1 MVDAHL
7 QSPPVGEF
15 DVPPVTLCCATVD
28 DRIVRQAA
36 NALVA
41 RGHRVEL
48 AVGVEADP
56 SVLTRAITAQQG
68 RGLYVLCRS
77 GTLDRAAVDQLR
89 EVLRACDVPFGR
101 TLTLAVDAQGARELE
116 ERIVSVLRRMVTG
129 RADSRARTWGAS
141 TATTPED
148 DPDTTVRRPTREG
161 EGSQSL
167 GLDFGSSD
175 PYAATQVEGPSITQ
189 VDGPPAGGAGAA
201 VEYSGF
207 DRTAVAPAPT
217 APAPTVPAPTA
228 PAPSAGLAPLSPST
242 PHPPAPT
249 VTEPGVGMA
258 PSSGAAPYPATGSA
272 PTTPTTGAAA
282 DDALSPEVSSA
293 PAVTPSR
300 PGESDPLRSYASTG
314 VDESSSEFEPPLTV
328 GGRMGRALSSPAGLA
343 AVVGGL
349 VVIVL
354 IVVLAGVLGG
364 DDADSTQVA
373 KDEASKAEARSDEAR
388 EPGDPRMQG
397 DEDEAEAVEEPS
409 DDAHGADH
417 ADSVDDADRA
427 AAAEPDDPSRPAT
440 AAVGAD
446 EDPPEVVEA
455 LENREIRALDI
466 FLVAPERKGTLTY
479 EAGVDYCNEL
489 EVAGLG
495 QWRVPTI
502 GELNSVATARM
513 LGKSIYWSA
522 TLGDAFGDLMLVLN
536 TKKDRISV
544 VTKGFDGGKVVC
556 IRPRRP

>member
-15 DVPPVTLCCATVD
+15 DVPPVTLCCGTVD

-141 TATTPED
+141 TTTTPED
-148 DPDTTVRRPTREG
+148 DPETTVRRPTRGG
-161 EGSQSL
+161 EGSRPL
-167 GLDFGSSD
+167 GPDFGPSD
-175 PYAATQVEGPSITQ
+175 PYAATQVEGPSSTQ
-189 VDGPPAGGAGAA
+189 VDGPPAGSAAAA

-217 APAPTVPAPTA
+217 APAP
-228 PAPSAGLAPLSPST
+228 SASSVPLSPST

-249 VTEPGVGMA
+249 VTEPGVGTA
-258 PSSGAAPYPATGSA
+258 PSSSAAPYPATGSA
-272 PTTPTTGAAA
+272 PATGAAA
-282 DDALSPEVSSA
+282 DDALSPEASSA

-354 IVVLAGVLGG
+354 VVVLAGVLGG
-364 DDADSTQVA
+364 DDADATQVA
-373 KDEASKAEARSDEAR
+373 KDEASKAKARSDEAR
-388 EPGDPRMQG
+388 EPGDPRTHG
-397 DEDEAEAVEEPS
+397 DEDGARDAAEAVEELS
-409 DDAHGADH
+409 GGARGADH
-417 ADSVDDADRA
+417 ADGVDDADRA
-427 AAAEPDDPSRPAT
+427 AAAEPDDPSRPAA

-536 TKKDRISV
+536 TKKDRISA